1 MTLATPPPSLVVRIE
16 QAEETHVVRQ
26 AEAVQ
31 TLYPSC
37 DVLIQHQSV
46 AGGVAIRTVPRFEGK
61 LSRIVGLGLQG
72 SFTSQ
77 DLCNVEFES
86 TYAAIG
92 LSPEIHLCEYAD
104 PSAGQVLTRARYFSK
119 GRLSVYCMD
128 LEDSDESVVARKGHP
143 KGKNITV
150 REVASDVDRAHFVAV
165 SIAGFADGGRWE
177 ELLGALARIAALR
190 ADTRLY
196 IATTDAGKVVGTA
209 ALAVLGTHTAGE
221 NIGHLY
227 LDSTV
232 PLSRGMGAHVALI
245 QARLRA
251 ARGMVLKLVTLS
263 TREGSG
269 SAKMQKRPHLGWH
282 IARRYM
288 SRVELGPQLG
298 GFCA

>member
-26 AEAVQ
+26 VEAVQ

-77 DLCNVEFES
+77 DLCNLES

-92 LSPEIHLCEYAD
+92 LYPEIHLCEYAD
-104 PSAGQVLTRARYFSK
+104 PSAGQILTRARYFSK
-119 GRLSVYCMD
+119 GRLSVYCRD
-128 LEDSDESVVARKGHP
+128 LENSDEPVVARKGHP
-143 KGKNITV
+143 KRKNITV
-150 REVASDVDRAHFVAV
+150 REVASDVDREHFVAV
-165 SIAGFADGGRWE
+165 SIAGFADGGRSE

-196 IATTDAGKVVGTA
+196 IATTDAGEVVGTA

-221 NIGHLY
+221 SIGHLY

-251 ARGMVLKLVTLS
+251 ARGMGLKLVTLS

-269 SAKMQKRPHLGWH
+269 SARNAEKTGF
-282 IARRYM
+282 
-288 SRVELGPQLG
+288 RVAYRKDVYVKG
-298 GFCA
+298 